1 MKKPLRTALH
11 TTIAVLLG
19 ATASLA
25 HAQSGNDSF
34 AGRFAAMQALSSNSS
49 QWQPATPQPGNGLRN
64 APVALSLRDMQ
75 ALNSDSPV
83 WQIDQA
89 RVTVDRGPT
98 FVETHP
104 HGLAFAQYQAYA
116 SNSNEFSLPGN
127 AVAPPAMP
135 MMAAAGKHA
144 GMRE

>member
-1 MKKPLRTALH
+1 MNNSRHLIVA
-11 TTIAVLLG
+11 ALLG

-25 HAQSGNDSF
+25 HAEAPRN
-34 AGRFAAMQALSSNSS
+34 AFAADFASMQALSSNSS
-49 QWQPATPQPGNGLRN
+49 QWQPGAPQVGIGPRN
-64 APVALSLRDMQ
+64 APVALSLRAMQ

-83 WQIDQA
+83 WQPDQG
-89 RVTVDRGPT
+89 RVVVDRGPT
-98 FVETHP
+98 FAQKHP

-116 SNSNEFSLPGN
+116 SNSGEFSLPGS
-127 AVAPPAMP
+127 AVVPPAMP